1 MAAASARRGT
11 KPVLLLLAKLAL
23 SAGLMAF
30 LFHRIPAASIAAALQ
45 QADRRGLAA
54 AAALLLVSH
63 VLGSYQWARLLEV
76 AEIRIP
82 FWKTWAYYHVGLFF
96 NNFLPANI
104 GGDIARVMDASRHG
118 PDDARA
124 PARPRAPGDPPPE
137 ASAAPIGI
145 PAGAP
150 VAAPVAAPVG
160 APAGAPAE
168 GGSGS
173 GSSGSGSGGRVA
185 AFSTVLMDRLV
196 GTLALVG
203 LALVTTLPAVDRFHL
218 SLIYLVL
225 ASFFALSVLVL
236 WAVFH
241 PALLPM
247 VERLLGRVGLNG
259 LRPGLED
266 LAGRLGRFRGQRRL
280 LLVLFLVATV
290 TQVSRIGVHV
300 LVSRALGLHIAL
312 PYFFLFV
319 PLLAV
324 IVSLPISLNGIGVR
338 EGAGVVL
345 FGLVGVSRAQ
355 AFSLQFTTYLVAV
368 AVSLVGGVVFLVRL
382 PVRRARSR
390 SRGRPA

>member
-1 MAAASARRGT
+1 M
-11 KPVLLLLAKLAL
+11 
-23 SAGLMAF
+23 
-30 LFHRIPAASIAAALQ
+30 
-45 QADRRGLAA
+45 
-54 AAALLLVSH
+54 
-63 VLGSYQWARLLEV
+63 

-104 GGDIARVMDASRHG
+104 GGDIARVMDASRHQA
-118 PDDARA
+118 DDARP
-124 PARPRAPGDPPPE
+124 PARAHAPGDPDPDP
-137 ASAAPIGI
+137 
-145 PAGAP
+145 
-150 VAAPVAAPVG
+150 
-160 APAGAPAE
+160 
-168 GGSGS
+168 
-173 GSSGSGSGGRVA
+173 SGGRVA

-196 GTLALVG
+196 GTLALAG

-218 SLIYLVL
+218 SLVYLVL
-225 ASFFALSVLVL
+225 AGFFALSLLVL
-236 WAVFH
+236 WAGFH
-241 PALLPM
+241 PAVLPR
-247 VERLLGRVGLNG
+247 VERLLGRVGLSG
-259 LRPGLED
+259 LKPGLEE
-266 LAGRLGRFRGQRRL
+266 LAVRLGRFRGQRRL